1 MASLT
6 SPSAS
11 RSSPS
16 RRLSSAVFPSSRL
29 ALGFFFFS
37 STSIG
42 RIARTSGFSCGIS
55 YFYYG
60 RRGRIDLLK
69 KIDAIV
75 RTGKLEEIKAALEE
89 AGLVGMTTEPVRG
102 HGRQQGRTELYRG
115 STYAINLLPKVR
127 IEVIVP
133 DDRLED
139 TLAIIVQVAQTGEIG

>member
-1 MASLT
+1 
-6 SPSAS
+6 
-11 RSSPS
+11 
-16 RRLSSAVFPSSRL
+16 
-29 ALGFFFFS
+29 
-37 STSIG
+37 
-42 RIARTSGFSCGIS
+42 
-55 YFYYG
+55 
-60 RRGRIDLLK
+60 LK

-139 TLAIIVQVAQTGEIG
+139 TLAIIVQVAQTGEIGDGKIFVSEVLDAIRIRTGERGEAAL